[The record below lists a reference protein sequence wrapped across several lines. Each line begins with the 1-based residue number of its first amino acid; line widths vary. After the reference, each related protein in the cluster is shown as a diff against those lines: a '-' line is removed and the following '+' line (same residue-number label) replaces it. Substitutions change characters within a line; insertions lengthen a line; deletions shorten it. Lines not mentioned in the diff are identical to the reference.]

1 MSQTDKRLE
10 QLGIELPKKNRRG
23 QGVVA
28 VRQCGDMLFVSGH
41 GPTDQT
47 DPADTPIYTGKLGA
61 DLTVEQGYQAARL
74 CGINLLAAVREY
86 LGDLDRVECIVKAFG
101 LVASS
106 PDFFEQPAVMHGF
119 SDLMV
124 EVLGDRGLHARSAM
138 GTSNLPGNIPVEIE
152 LIVKIKP

>member
-1 MSQTDKRLE
+1 
-10 QLGIELPKKNRRG
+10 
-23 QGVVA
+23 
-28 VRQCGDMLFVSGH
+28 MLFVSGH

>member
-106 PDFFEQPAVMHGF
+106 PDFFG
-119 SDLMV
+119 
-124 EVLGDRGLHARSAM
+124 
-138 GTSNLPGNIPVEIE
+138 
-152 LIVKIKP
+152 

>member
-74 CGINLLAAVREY
+74 CGINLLGRCAGILR
-86 LGDLDRVECIVKAFG
+86 RFG
-101 LVASS
+101 QGGMHCKGIRSCGEQS
-106 PDFFEQPAVMHGF
+106 GFF
-119 SDLMV
+119 
-124 EVLGDRGLHARSAM
+124 
-138 GTSNLPGNIPVEIE
+138 
-152 LIVKIKP
+152 

>member
-10 QLGIELPKKNRRG
+10 QLGIELPKKDRRG
-23 QGVVA
+23 QGVIA

-41 GPTDQT
+41 GPTDQA
-47 DPADTPIYTGKLGA
+47 DPADTPLYTGKLGA
-61 DLTVEQGYQAARL
+61 ELTVEQGYAAARL

-101 LVASS
+101 LVASA
-106 PDFFEQPAVMHGF
+106 PDFFDQPAVMHGF

-124 EVLGDRGLHARSAM
+124 EVLGDRGQHARSAM
-138 GTSNLPGNIPVEIE
+138 GTCCLPRNIPVEVD
-152 LIVKIKP
+152 LVLKIRT

>member
-124 EVLGDRGLHARSAM
+124 EIFGHRGQHARAAM
-138 GTSNLPGNIPVEIE
+138 GAYVLPGNMPVSVDAI
-152 LIVKIKP
+152 IKVRR

>member
-47 DPADTPIYTGKLGA
+47 DPADTPIYTG
-61 DLTVEQGYQAARL
+61 
-74 CGINLLAAVREY
+74 
-86 LGDLDRVECIVKAFG
+86 
-101 LVASS
+101 
-106 PDFFEQPAVMHGF
+106 
-119 SDLMV
+119 
-124 EVLGDRGLHARSAM
+124 
-138 GTSNLPGNIPVEIE
+138 
-152 LIVKIKP
+152 

>member
-47 DPADTPIYTGKLGA
+47 DPADTPIYTGKLTSLWNRVIRLRDCA
-61 DLTVEQGYQAARL
+61 VSIFWPL
-74 CGINLLAAVREY
+74 CGNTWAIWTGWNAL
-86 LGDLDRVECIVKAFG
+86 
-101 LVASS
+101 
-106 PDFFEQPAVMHGF
+106 
-119 SDLMV
+119 
-124 EVLGDRGLHARSAM
+124 
-138 GTSNLPGNIPVEIE
+138 
-152 LIVKIKP
+152 